1 VQYAGGTWASG
12 GSLNTGREQLAGTG
26 TVPAALA
33 FAGNAT
39 GIPSSTLTESYNGTS
54 WTEVN
59 DLNTGRSRLGASS
72 SGPNTAT
79 IAISGGVGGTNVAN
93 TESWNGTSWTEV
105 NDVNQV
111 RVLFASFG
119 LQTAAIA
126 ATGEGPPGGA
136 PHLAAVES
144 WNGTSWSEVAE
155 VNTPRRELPGV
166 GVQTAGLIISGNID
180 PPITT
185 NVESWDG
192 SAWTEIA
199 NVNTGRNN
207 GASAGTQTSALLIAG
222 NAAPGVQPS
231 VEYWDGTSWTEIND
245 VANASY
251 VSGFGTGTTT
261 AWKAGGLLPG
271 ITAVTEEFSAPSLF
285 SKENL
290 GQVFYNSTANAFKV
304 TQQSIPAG
312 TWSSGGDLNEAKAA
326 VAGAG
331 TKQQL

>member
-1 VQYAGGTWASG
+1 
-12 GSLNTGREQLAGTG
+12 
-26 TVPAALA
+26 
-33 FAGNAT
+33 
-39 GIPSSTLTESYNGTS
+39 
-54 WTEVN
+54 
-59 DLNTGRSRLGASS
+59 
-72 SGPNTAT
+72 
-79 IAISGGVGGTNVAN
+79 
-93 TESWNGTSWTEV
+93 
-105 NDVNQV
+105 
-111 RVLFASFG
+111 LFASFG

-155 VNTPRRELPGV
+155 VNTPRRELPGA

-207 GASAGTQTSALLIAG
+207 AASAGTQTSALLIAG
-222 NAAPGVQPS
+222 NAAPGAQPS

-245 VANASY
+245 VANASS

-261 AWKAGGLLPG
+261 AWKAGGSLPG

-285 SKENL
+285 SKQNL
-290 GQVFYNSTANAFKV
+290 GQVFYNSTSNVFKV
-304 TQQSIPAG
+304 TQQPMPGGS
-312 TWSSGGDLNEAKAA
+312 WSSGGTMNTARTALGASGTLNAA
-326 VAGAG
+326 VAFAGQPPAAPSGVETEEYDGSAWTSSNNMNTARRELARAG
-331 TKQQL
+331 TQTAALAASGTVPSVSLATELYNGTTWTSVANVNTAREGVGGCGISTLALIFGGNNPTPGSLI